1 VKERRGEGCL
11 RISSDLGRPILER
24 EFRALY
30 QEPNVRYAMF
40 GTLLAVV
47 GFGGF
52 HLMDVAAGRVPALDW
67 AGAAR
72 FVLTSIF
79 VLATYIVFHYQDF
92 VHSLLHPARQCVLSG
107 GRARSALLPIAVYGV
122 ESPVELYWS
131 LNASLVTATVVIYG
145 FSRLTAR
152 NTALVV
158 FLRLRHRPRDRG
170 AFARLRPVLLRS
182 AGLASRHRE
191 RRLVLAPAKH
201 RAPRATAL
209 PSRPGEP
216 AQEHLRAGAGGGKD
230 AGGRGRQGE
239 DALPGEH
246 EPRVP
251 HAHERRGANARSRAS
266 DSDRRDGEAGG
277 TGHRLEQRIPRT
289 INSILDYTRWS
300 QDVVPVSISTVGLGG
315 LVRRV
320 VARHSAE
327 ISRRGLALHLRLDL
341 TDSEDFV
348 KTDAVMLAEV
358 LGRLL
363 ANAVKFTPAGRID
376 LGVEL
381 RRRPEAGPTG
391 VSIEASVVDTGIGIP
406 TRSDHGSGRRSIRS
420 TTPATGRKAEPGWV
434 WRSSR
439 SWCRPSGGRGAFPV
453 SREAEPKFA

>member
-1 VKERRGEGCL
+1 MRFLANMSHEFRTPMSAWCKRSKSCVGQRPERR
-11 RISSDLGRPILER
+11 
-24 EFRALY
+24 
-30 QEPNVRYAMF
+30 
-40 GTLLAVV
+40 
-47 GFGGF
+47 
-52 HLMDVAAGRVPALDW
+52 
-67 AGAAR
+67 
-72 FVLTSIF
+72 
-79 VLATYIVFHYQDF
+79 
-92 VHSLLHPARQCVLSG
+92 
-107 GRARSALLPIAVYGV
+107 
-122 ESPVELYWS
+122 
-131 LNASLVTATVVIYG
+131 
-145 FSRLTAR
+145 
-152 NTALVV
+152 
-158 FLRLRHRPRDRG
+158 
-170 AFARLRPVLLRS
+170 
-182 AGLASRHRE
+182 
-191 RRLVLAPAKH
+191 
-201 RAPRATAL
+201 
-209 PSRPGEP
+209 
-216 AQEHLRAGAGGGKD
+216 
-230 AGGRGRQGE
+230 
-239 DALPGEH
+239 
-246 EPRVP
+246 
-251 HAHERRGANARSRAS
+251 
-266 DSDRRDGEAGG
+266 EAGG

-439 SWCRPSGGRGAFPV
+439 SWCRPRGV
-453 SREAEPKFA
+453 VEPFQCRGKRNRNSPDRSC